1 MAGWPKWTVYLLERP
16 PVIPVT
22 HEPPNAIRVSRFY
35 ELMRAKKESLE
46 YKSNVLIVFS
56 HKFE

>member
-1 MAGWPKWTVYLLERP
+1 MTVYLLERP